1 MREII
6 VIALAAIG
14 WAASL
19 SGALGILRMPDVYS
33 RIQCSSKTIT
43 MGALPALVALVVGEG
58 PISNYGGRAL
68 LVAALLLVVNPAA
81 SHALAR
87 AAYKTGVPMWRGAV
101 IDQVRPGRGAVPG
114 KENGEHNEEPGR

>member
-14 WAASL
+14 WAVSL
-19 SGALGILRMPDVYS
+19 SGALGILRMPNVYS

-58 PISNYGGRAL
+58 PISSYGGRAL
-68 LVAALLLVVNPAA
+68 LIAALLLVVNPAA

-101 IDQVRPGRGAVPG
+101 TDQVRLERSGAPG
-114 KENGEHNEEPGR
+114 KENGEHNGEPGR